1 MAVYSLSLKNK
12 AVGMMEAGIS
22 PVQVSRTLG
31 MSTRTLRLWKER
43 VRAGKSLEIKPGNG
57 THSKSQN
64 GSFKIAE
71 KRGQKTRKLAAKLTR
86 SGYPVSRQSVH
97 RYLSKNLNVKPYKPR
112 RIPMLTR
119 KQVLDRVNWCK
130 KRKQWG
136 VEEWKRVIFSD
147 ESTFELFHPKN
158 RQNERV
164 WAKNIADVPTS
175 SSVKFPSKVMV

>member
-43 VRAGKSLEIKPGNG
+43 VRAGKSLEIKPGRG
-57 THSKSQN
+57 RKTAVTREAKIVISKSL
-64 GSFKIAE
+64 K
-71 KRGQKTRKLAAKLTR
+71 KRGQSTRKLAAKLTR
-86 SGYPVSRQSVH
+86 SGYPVSWQSVH

-158 RQNERV
+158 RQNPCFQPLTALR
-164 WAKNIADVPTS
+164 
-175 SSVKFPSKVMV
+175 MRGQL